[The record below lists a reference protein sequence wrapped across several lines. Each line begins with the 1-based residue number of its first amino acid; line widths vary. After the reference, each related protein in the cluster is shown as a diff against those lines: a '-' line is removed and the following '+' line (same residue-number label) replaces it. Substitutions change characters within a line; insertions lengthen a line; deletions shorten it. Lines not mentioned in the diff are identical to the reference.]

1 MGAQNRTSS
10 IRADALLP
18 DVIHQYPGTRAVF
31 DRYGLHGCGA
41 PQGPRE
47 RIDWFARLHGV
58 PLDKLLREL
67 NEARTTPPPSDSEF
81 SPSIADTIY
90 RPFFLA
96 GIATLLTLGCMWGAI
111 NLLTIGVKGSFS
123 SVEYSWV
130 LAHGHAMVFGF
141 VGFFIMGFA
150 YQAFPRFKHTRLWR
164 PRFAFSALP
173 LMIVGI
179 ALQTIAHLLSPPSLS
194 LEILAASIQLVSI
207 AIFSVAIMMTTRAA
221 KKPESHDRFIYAALG
236 WFLLAAIANPVV
248 FKLFE
253 LPGSRE
259 ELLFN
264 LATYNIPYR
273 DVQLLGIAVVMILGV
288 SLRLLPH
295 AYGFRVPSR
304 EWQAFLFWGLN
315 GAILSGIVLFV
326 VGMTGGNHWL
336 LLVHWLTT
344 VTLLVIAIGTPFQF
358 RLFGAVPEN
367 ERDRS
372 LKFIRAAYVWFIV
385 ATAMLVFT
393 PIYNFGIY
401 MPITGSPVPFSHA
414 FFGAYRHALTV
425 GFIMMM
431 IVGVSSKVVPTLSG
445 VDVRGARS
453 LWPTFLLLNLGNL
466 TRVSFQIATD
476 FSPAAYR
483 VMGISGFIEVVGLTL
498 WGYEL
503 FANMR
508 VGKKLQKEASRML
521 QSNQGFQITPAV
533 KVGEVLERYPQSLD
547 VFVRHG
553 FTPLRNPVLRK
564 TMARVIT
571 IEQAC
576 RREGV
581 DMSELLRELNT
592 MAVTE
597 VGSGSLVSITKL
609 KEPQAV

>member
-1 MGAQNRTSS
+1 MRQQNSTLAIS
-10 IRADALLP
+10 AGDLLP
-18 DVIHQYPGTRAVF
+18 DVVTQYPGTRAVF
-31 DRYGLHGCGA
+31 DRYGLHGCGG

-58 PLDKLLREL
+58 PLETLLHEL
-67 NEARTTPPPSDSEF
+67 NEARTTPFTSRSEF

-96 GIATLLTLGCMWGAI
+96 GIATVLTLGCMWGAI
-111 NLLTIGVKGSFS
+111 NLLTIGLNKSFS
-123 SVEYSWV
+123 SVAYSWV

-141 VGFFIMGFA
+141 VGLFIMGFA
-150 YQAFPRFKHTRLWR
+150 YQAFPRFKHTSLWR
-164 PRFAFSALP
+164 PRLAFSALP
-173 LMIVGI
+173 LMIAGI
-179 ALQTIAHLLSPPSLS
+179 ALQTIAHLLSPPSLT
-194 LEILAASIQLVSI
+194 LEILAASIQLISI
-207 AIFSVAIMMTTRAA
+207 AIFSLTITMTARLAN
-221 KKPESHDRFIYAALG
+221 KPESYDRFVYASLG
-236 WFLLAAIANPVV
+236 WFLLAAILNPVI

-273 DVQLLGIAVVMILGV
+273 DVQLLGIAVMMILGV
-288 SLRLLPH
+288 SLRFLPH
-295 AYGFRVPSR
+295 AYGMREPSR
-304 EWQAFLFWGLN
+304 GWQTFLFWGLN
-315 GAILSGIVLFV
+315 GSLLAGIVLFV
-326 VGMTGGNHWL
+326 VGMTDGNHWL
-336 LLVHWLTT
+336 LMMQWLTT
-344 VTLLVIAIGTPFQF
+344 ITLLVMAIVTPFQY
-358 RLFGAVPEN
+358 RLFGAVPES

-393 PIYNFGIY
+393 PVYNFGIY
-401 MPITGSPVPFSHA
+401 MPLTGSHVPFSHA

-445 VDVRGARS
+445 VDMRRARS
-453 LWPTFLLLNLGNL
+453 LWPAFLLLNLGNL

-476 FSPAAYR
+476 FSPAAYK
-483 VMGISGFIEVVGLTL
+483 VMGVSGFIEVVGLTL

-503 FANMR
+503 FSNMR
-508 VGKKLQKEASRML
+508 AGKRLQNEFSRLKEATMDL
-521 QSNQGFQITPAV
+521 EITPTV
-533 KVGEVLERYPQSLD
+533 KVGDVLERYPQSLD

-553 FTPLRNPVLRK
+553 FAPLRNPVLRK

-581 DMSELLRELNT
+581 DMPGLLRELN
-592 MAVTE
+592 A
-597 VGSGSLVSITKL
+597 KL